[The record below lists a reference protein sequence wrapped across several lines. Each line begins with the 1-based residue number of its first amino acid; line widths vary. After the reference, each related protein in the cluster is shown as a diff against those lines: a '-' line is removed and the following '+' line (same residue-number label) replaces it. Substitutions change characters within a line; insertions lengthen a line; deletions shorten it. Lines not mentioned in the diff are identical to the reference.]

1 MTQKID
7 SKILLIILLFLVS
20 VLVTVFIFVNIK
32 QTFDTRE
39 AIAAEALT
47 ASGYRAE
54 LAELGSIR
62 AQEDNI
68 NAILTQ
74 YDAKIPAAPGED
86 EIIEFFYAV
95 TIDGEL
101 QGITFS
107 ERVTGDV
114 AVEMPLKVT
123 VRSDYYTMLG
133 ILSAVADAPRL
144 YTVSNIDINS
154 TEGGILTYTIN
165 LSAYYA

>member
-1 MTQKID
+1 MTLKID
-7 SKILLIILLFLVS
+7 TKILLIILLFIVS
-20 VLVTVFIFVNIK
+20 ALVTVFIFVNIK

-39 AIAAEALT
+39 AMAAEAAL
-47 ASGYRAE
+47 AAGYRAE

-74 YDAKIPAAPGED
+74 YNEKIPAAPGED
-86 EIIEFFYAV
+86 KIIEFFYAV

-107 ERVTGDV
+107 ERVADDV
-114 AVEMPLKVT
+114 AVEMPMKVT
-123 VRSDYYTMLG
+123 VRSDYYTMLA
-133 ILSAVADAPRL
+133 ILSAVAEAPRL
-144 YTVSNIDINS
+144 YTVSNIDITS
-154 TEGGILTYTIN
+154 TEGGILSYTIN